1 MKPTAALDVYSSGTR
16 LVIQS
21 HPLRDDGLWLV
32 EMDYVIDL
40 GAHRS
45 VCCAVTAYRVLMAYI
60 VTELALPK
68 RHSRT
73 SGEARPCWP
82 GPFPYRFPAP

>member
-40 GAHRS
+40 GAHRYVVLCDS
-45 VCCAVTAYRVLMAYI
+45 IQGINAIHSYGAGFTQTALENVR
-60 VTELALPK
+60 
-68 RHSRT
+68 
-73 SGEARPCWP
+73 
-82 GPFPYRFPAP
+82 